1 MQITLWY
8 EQRRYGNE
16 WPAKSYKATIKPGG
30 MYNDKIELDI
40 LLRDPSSKGF
50 AANWSSEV
58 RGFNLVLD
66 KADARTIS
74 QQLLEYLDSAV
85 TTPVVMFFGD
95 ATS

>member
-30 MYNDKIELDI
+30 MNNDRIELDI
-40 LLRDPSSKGF
+40 WLRDPNSRGF
-50 AANWSSEV
+50 AADWSSEV

-74 QQLLEYLDSAV
+74 QQMLEYLDSPDAK
-85 TTPVVMFFGD
+85 PVVMFFGD